1 MSVLMQNPDRDA
13 TVTQTAHDPE
23 AAVVSSHDY
32 RANSLVFNDQTQL
45 PTPFSLVL

>member
-1 MSVLMQNPDRDA
+1 MQNPDRDA